1 VTAPQEALHADAVRV
16 LEEWPAPDAEQ
27 ERLRLS
33 YLEHLQAHPDGVW
46 KRCADG
52 HVTASALIVDPVQE
66 RVLLT
71 LHRKL
76 GMWLQTGGHC
86 EVEDATLADAALR
99 EATEESGITG
109 LTLLDGGPGRL
120 DRHLTPCAWHLDA
133 QYVALAPEQAVETV
147 SEESLDLKWFGYEA
161 VASVAD
167 ESVVRQVSRARAL
180 L

>member
-1 VTAPQEALHADAVRV
+1 VNPHDGALQGDAVRV
-16 LEEWPAPDAEQ
+16 LKEWTAPEAEQ
-27 ERLRLS
+27 ERLRLA
-33 YLEHLQAHPDGVW
+33 YLEHLAAHPDGMW
-46 KRCADG
+46 KGCADG

-86 EVEDATLADAALR
+86 EPQDATLAGAALR
-99 EATEESGITG
+99 EATEESGIAG

-133 QYVALAPEQAVETV
+133 QYVALAPPDAVEAV
-147 SEESLDLKWFGYEA
+147 SEESLELKWFGYEA

-167 ESVVRQVSRARAL
+167 ESVVRQVRRARAL